1 MRHFGETFIM
11 VFVVAILA
19 SLTLGKLSACTPQT
33 SDQAK
38 AAAYGIQLAACRTD
52 AGTDYS
58 AYEQCALGV
67 DARFG
72 VKR

>member
-1 MRHFGETFIM
+1 MRHTMDTFVM
-11 VFVVAILA
+11 VFAVAILG
-19 SLTLGKLSACTPQT
+19 SFVIGKLSACTPQT

-38 AAAYGIQLAACRTD
+38 AAAYGVQLAACRAD
-52 AGTDYS
+52 AANFES
-58 AYEQCALGV
+58 YEQCALGV